1 MNVFLSLN
9 LPMHTEAYFPTI
21 FSTLNLVR
29 ANDIATGAES
39 IWKRSWLKKKKQG
52 DRTVTIDLSAGSF
65 HSKCPFICL
74 HIISI

>member
-9 LPMHTEAYFPTI
+9 LPMHTEAYVPTI

-39 IWKRSWLKKKKQG
+39 IWKKKLIKKKTRRQN
-52 DRTVTIDLSAGSF
+52 S
-65 HSKCPFICL
+65 HY
-74 HIISI
+74 